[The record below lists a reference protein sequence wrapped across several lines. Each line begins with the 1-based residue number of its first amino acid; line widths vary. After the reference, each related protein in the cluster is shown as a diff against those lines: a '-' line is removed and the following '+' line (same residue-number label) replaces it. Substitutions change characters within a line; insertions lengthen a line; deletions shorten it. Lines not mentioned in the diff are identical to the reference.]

1 MKLHENTN
9 RELLIT
15 TKGKRIIVENKNDL
29 RLKKLKQE
37 QIDFV
42 IEKSILLF
50 LGIALGCCLMYTF
63 LKN

>member
-15 TKGKRIIVENKNDL
+15 TKGNRIIVETKNDL
-29 RLKKLKQE
+29 KLKQLRKE
-37 QIDFV
+37 QQNFI

-50 LGIALGCCLMYTF
+50 LGIALGCCLMYIF